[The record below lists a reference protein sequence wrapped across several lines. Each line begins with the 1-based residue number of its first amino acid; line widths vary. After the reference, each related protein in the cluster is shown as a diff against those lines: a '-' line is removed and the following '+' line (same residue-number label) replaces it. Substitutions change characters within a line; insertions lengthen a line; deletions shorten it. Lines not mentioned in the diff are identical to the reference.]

1 MFKDTVQGSR
11 NRFLSICLLL
21 SRNGMPL
28 QYSCLENRMNR
39 GAWQVIVHRVAKSQ
53 TRLNTYTHTILHTRT
68 RFYSYTPVFLPGES
82 QRQRG
87 LLGHSPWGC
96 KELDTTK
103 VTQRAHTHA
112 HTQTHTHTD
121 TQTHTQTHRHTDTHT
136 ILYLQAVG
144 GIRVFFGPR
153 WRLVSVG

>member
-1 MFKDTVQGSR
+1 MKLLHEYILMGFSGGARGKRPTASAGDTRDLGLIPGLGRSSGGGHG
-11 NRFLSICLLL
+11 NA
-21 SRNGMPL
+21 L

-96 KELDTTK
+96 KELDMTE
-103 VTQRAHTHA
+103 VT
-112 HTQTHTHTD
+112 
-121 TQTHTQTHRHTDTHT
+121 
-136 ILYLQAVG
+136 
-144 GIRVFFGPR
+144 
-153 WRLVSVG
+153 